1 MHLLDHFVI
10 FRNHMRAEMKT
21 LNEQTP
27 PNMMICLTCLMREV
41 APEAKREAMT
51 EFLVHSN
58 MHELLYQNTPVG
70 KTCNR
75 CGGML
80 PLGRKMIAEL

>member
-1 MHLLDHFVI
+1 
-10 FRNHMRAEMKT
+10 
-21 LNEQTP
+21 
-27 PNMMICLTCLMREV
+27 V